1 MSGSERVWTVLSML
15 EWATD
20 YFKQKDVPDPRLSI
34 EWIVAEALQCKRL
47 DLYLQF
53 ERPLSSA
60 ELDEIRPLVKR
71 RASLEPLQYIL
82 GSTEFINATITLDTN
97 VLIPRIETEQ
107 LVDLLLEHFSDRKN
121 EPLNLLD
128 AGTGSGCIPIAIKK
142 EYPAWY
148 CAGFDISEKAL
159 ERARINAETNETEI
173 DFFKADILKIDQL
186 PEVCQKEWDIIISNP
201 PYITESEKAEMHKQV
216 TEHEPHLALFHD
228 EPLKLYSKII
238 EFAASKKASLYL
250 ECNDKTAPEVLQLAK
265 PLFRSTKL
273 FKDLD
278 QNERF
283 VVTSA
288 NLKDYL
294 I

>member
-53 ERPLSSA
+53 ERPLSSD
-60 ELDEIRPLVKR
+60 ELDAIRPFVKR

-82 GSTEFINATITLDTN
+82 GSTEFINATITVDSN

-107 LVDLLLEHFSDRKN
+107 LVDLLLDHFSKRKH

-128 AGTGSGCIPIAIKK
+128 IGTGSGCIPIAIKK
-142 EYPAWY
+142 ENPDWY
-148 CAGFDISEKAL
+148 CAGFDISEKAI
-159 ERARINAETNETEI
+159 ERAKKNAGINETDV
-173 DFFKADILKIDQL
+173 DFFKADILQINQL
-186 PEVCQKEWDIIISNP
+186 PEGLQKEWDIIISNP
-201 PYITESEKAEMHKQV
+201 PYITEPEKAEMHKQV

-228 EPLKLYSKII
+228 DPLKLYSKII
-238 EFAASKKASLYL
+238 EFAAAQNASLYL
-250 ECNDKTAPEVLQLAK
+250 ECNDKTAPDVLQIASR
-265 PLFRSTKL
+265 LFSNSKL

-283 VVTSA
+283 VVASP
-288 NLKDYL
+288 NQEDYL